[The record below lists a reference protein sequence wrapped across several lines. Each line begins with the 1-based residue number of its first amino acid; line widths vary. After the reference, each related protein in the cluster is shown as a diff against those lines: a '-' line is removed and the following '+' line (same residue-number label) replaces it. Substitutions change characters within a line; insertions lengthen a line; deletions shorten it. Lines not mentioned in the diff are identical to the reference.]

1 MVKYKKKLKANPPT
15 TRQSRPFK
23 FNAANFIGSFFPS
36 KPSLSE
42 QYILD
47 TALNST
53 GLNDWGSDS
62 FLEGMRVLLDSS
74 KKEAKLHY
82 VGREFLQKECIR
94 AVKDRL
100 RLEKAVNDNPD
111 IRDSSIKKPVFI
123 LGLPRTGTS
132 LLQNLFFQDNRFRSL
147 HYWEQ
152 IAIGPQPTPE
162 NLQNNYILDASIASM
177 NEFRKIAPEL
187 LSAHEINP
195 TGPEECNGLMARDFS
210 SILFFMFRNI
220 PTYLEWF
227 KNKDMTSTYEYHKE
241 QLKFLGH
248 NFKGKRWVLKA
259 PIHLLFLQYIFK
271 VYPDAQI
278 IQMHRDPLEVVPSMA
293 SLSTI
298 SRGIY
303 SNQVN
308 AIETAQQFLELTAH
322 NIDQSILY
330 RQTAAKENQILD
342 VPYSELVNGTM
353 ETMKNIYTWL
363 GVDFNSHTKEIML
376 NWLEKSR
383 SKRKG
388 KLHQYSLEQFNLSRS
403 KIRNRFDNYYQT
415 YSEYL

>member
-1 MVKYKKKLKANPPT
+1 MVNHKNNLKANQLT
-15 TRQSRPFK
+15 SRQPRPFK

-62 FLEGMRVLLDSS
+62 FLEGLRVLLDASQ
-74 KKEAKLHY
+74 KEAKLHY

-100 RLEKAVNDNPD
+100 RLEQAVNDNPD
-111 IRDSSIKKPVFI
+111 INNSSIKKPVFI

-132 LLQNLFFQDNRFRSL
+132 LLQNLFFQDTRFRNL

-162 NLQNNYILDASIASM
+162 NLQNNYILDACIANM
-177 NEFRKIAPEL
+177 NEFSKIAPEFI
-187 LSAHEINP
+187 SAHEINP
-195 TGPEECNGLMARDFS
+195 AGPEECNGLMARDFS

-227 KNKDMTSTYEYHKE
+227 QNQDMTSTYEYHKL
-241 QLKFLGH
+241 QLKYFGY
-248 NFKGKRWVLKA
+248 NFKGMRWVLKA
-259 PIHLLFLQYIFK
+259 PIHLLFLEYLFK

-278 IQMHRDPLEVVPSMA
+278 IQMHRDPLDVVPSMA
-293 SLSTI
+293 SLGTI

-303 SNQVN
+303 SNNVN
-308 AIETAQQFLELTAH
+308 EIETAQQFLELTAH

-330 RQTAAKENQILD
+330 RQTAAKNQFLD
-342 VPYSELVNGTM
+342 VSYSELVNDTMGTM
-353 ETMKNIYTWL
+353 KTIYTWL
-363 GVDFNSHTKEIML
+363 GVDFNASTQAIMS
-376 NWLEKSR
+376 NWLAKSK

-388 KLHQYSLEQFNLSRS
+388 KLHQYSLEQFNLSRV
-403 KIRNRFDNYYQT
+403 KIRNRFENYYET